1 MKNKLKA
8 GFSGAALALAAASL
22 VGCSSMG
29 MGMDAGSADSGG
41 TAELVH
47 CYGVSKCKGLNDCKT
62 ADNACAG
69 KASCKGHGFV
79 AMNAKA
85 CTDVGGK
92 TNDNWRGTISKSDLI
107 HCYGVNKCGGHND
120 CKTADNAC
128 AGKASCSG
136 KGFVNASAKSCES
149 IGGKKGA

>member
-1 MKNKLKA
+1 MKSKLKA
-8 GFSGAALALAAASL
+8 GITGAALALAAASM

-29 MGMDAGSADSGG
+29 MGMESGG
-41 TAELVH
+41 STDLVH
-47 CYGVSKCKGLNDCKT
+47 CYGVNKCKGLNDCKT
-62 ADNACAG
+62 ADNACNG

-79 AMNAKA
+79 TMAAKA

-92 TNDNWRGTISKSDLI
+92 TKDNWSGTVSQADMI

-136 KGFVNASAKSCES
+136 KGFVNTSAKACES